1 MPVKIVVLGSFN
13 ADLVTYLSRLPTP
26 GETVSGNRFTTGP
39 GGKGSNQAVA
49 AARLGAQV
57 TFIGR
62 VGQDTLAEIGLSL
75 WAAEGI
81 DTTHL
86 QRDPQLATGVAVIF
100 VDADGQN
107 EIVVT
112 LGANNAISLADIDQA
127 EATIASADF
136 LLTQLESNLD
146 AVALALSVARRHH
159 VPTMLNPAPARP
171 LPADLL
177 ANVDYLTPN
186 EHEVLLLAGE
196 PNVETAAAALLQTG
210 VQTVVVT
217 QGAAGSRWLTRAGSG
232 QVPAYPVKVVDT
244 VGAGDAFC
252 AGLAVA
258 LAEGKPIAAALTFA
272 NAVGAVSATRPG
284 AASSMPTRRHVD
296 ALLNSTGRS

>member
-13 ADLVTYLSRLPTP
+13 ADLVTYLQRLPTP
-26 GETVSGNRFTTGP
+26 GETVSGTRFTTGP

-62 VGQDTLAEIGLSL
+62 VGQDTLADIGLSL
-75 WAAEGI
+75 WNAEGI
-81 DTTHL
+81 DSSYV

-100 VDADGQN
+100 VEAGGQN

-112 LGANNAISLADIDQA
+112 LGSNGALSPADVDRA

-136 LLTQLESNLD
+136 LMVQLETNLD
-146 AVALALSVARRHH
+146 TVAYALGVARRHH
-159 VPTMLNPAPARP
+159 VRTMLNPAPAQP
-171 LPADLL
+171 LPAALL

-186 EHEVLLLAGE
+186 EHELTLIAGE
-196 PNVETAAAALLQTG
+196 QDPAKAQAALLQAG
-210 VQTVVVT
+210 AQTVVVT
-217 QGAAGSRWLTRAGSG
+217 LGEAGARWVTADGSG
-232 QVPAYPVKVVDT
+232 QVPTYAVNVVDT

-252 AGLAVA
+252 AGFAVA
-258 LAEGKPIAAALTFA
+258 LAEGKTIEAALAFA
-272 NAVGAVSATRPG
+272 NAVGALSVTKPG
-284 AASSMPTRRHVD
+284 AASSMPYRGDVD
-296 ALLNSTGRS
+296 AFLNRIKSS

>member
-13 ADLVTYLSRLPTP
+13 ADLVTYLQRLPSP
-26 GETVSGNRFTTGP
+26 GETVSGKRFTTGP

-75 WAAEGI
+75 WQAEGI
-81 DTTHL
+81 DTTHV

-100 VDADGQN
+100 VDEDGQN

-112 LGANNAISLADIDQA
+112 LGANGAIRLTDIDHA
-127 EATIASADF
+127 EATIAGADF
-136 LLTQLESNLD
+136 LLTQLENNLD
-146 AVALALSVARRHH
+146 AVAHVLHLARRHH

-171 LPADLL
+171 LPAALL
-177 ANVDYLTPN
+177 ADVDYLTPN

-196 PNVETAAAALLQTG
+196 QDEQSAAAALLRSG

-217 QGAAGSRWLTRAGSG
+217 RGAAGSQWLTRAGSG

-258 LAEGKPIAAALTFA
+258 LAEGKPIEAALAFA

-284 AASSMPTRRHVD
+284 AASSMPSRRDVD
-296 ALLNSTGRS
+296 ALLTGIKR